1 MRNWI
6 NSALS
11 ILIKDINLEVR
22 SRYALN
28 TVLVFVLTSTLVI
41 LFAVGIEDLSDQIIS
56 GLIWIIVLF
65 AALST
70 LARSFVSEAERG
82 TMDLLRLHTH
92 GTEVLAG
99 KLIFNFLLTLVV
111 TIPAFFIFFLLLGV
125 SIHNFALLVTAILL
139 GTLGLA
145 GVSTL
150 LGALISQ
157 ASRKG
162 TIFSVISL
170 PLLVPLILLLVRVTE
185 AAITTEQIGGTTDD
199 ILAIIGFGGTTIT
212 ASFILF
218 EYIWQD

>member
-1 MRNWI
+1 MQNWI
-6 NSALS
+6 NSALT
-11 ILIKDINLEVR
+11 ILVKDLNLEVR
-22 SRYALN
+22 SRYAIN

-41 LFAVGIEDLSDQIIS
+41 LFAVGADDLSDQIIS

-82 TMDLLRLHTH
+82 TMDLLRLHTR
-92 GTEVLAG
+92 GNEVLAG

-111 TIPAFFIFFLLLGV
+111 TIPAFFIFFLLLDV
-125 SIHNFALLVTAILL
+125 TIHNFGLLVTAIIL
-139 GTLGLA
+139 GTAGLA

-185 AAITTEQIGGTTDD
+185 AAITTEHIGGTSED

>member
-1 MRNWI
+1 MKNWI
-6 NSALS
+6 HSALT
-11 ILIKDINLEVR
+11 ILKKDINLEVR
-22 SRYALN
+22 SRYAIN

-41 LFAVGIEDLSDQIIS
+41 LFAVGAEDLSNQVIS
-56 GLIWIIVLF
+56 GLLWIIVLF

-82 TMDLLRLHTH
+82 TMDLLRLHTR
-92 GTEVLAG
+92 GNEVLAG
-99 KLIFNFLLTLVV
+99 KLIFNFLLTLIV
-111 TIPAFFIFFLLLGV
+111 TVPAFAVFFLLLGV
-125 SIHNFALLVTAILL
+125 QVHNFTLLFSSILL
-139 GTLGLA
+139 GTAGLA

-185 AAITTEQIGGTTDD
+185 AAISTEHMGGTGED